1 MPARTDRRLT
11 STAVAS
17 ATLRERLDQL
27 PELAELGGAHGG
39 IVAGVPSGAVGL
51 IAWWLRETTE
61 RTVLV
66 VAAESER
73 VYADSLVWD
82 GGTGAAIFPAGDT
95 PPFDRVPPSEEVTR
109 ARLATLMRLHA
120 GVAPL
125 LVVASPRG
133 LLRPTL
139 SRAVV
144 EAGLTEVKRGA
155 RLPRDQL
162 VARLVEL
169 GYRRESAVSVP
180 GDFAVRGGIVDVFG
194 VDRARPWRAEWFGD
208 DVEDLRAFDPA
219 TQESIAK
226 LESAQV
232 WPARELDLSRESVAR
247 ALESVAGLDAATLR
261 DDVREQWDS
270 DCELLES
277 GVYEEGLD
285 LFFPY
290 LGGDR
295 AATLLDHLDDPIV
308 LLDGGRERL
317 IAAAERH
324 AAEIE
329 DLRVQEETRGELP
342 HGASTGLVDVGDL
355 FTALDRYPCFELV
368 REAPSGAAAAA
379 DLGWRGVDSYVGR
392 FDAFV
397 REAIHEREER
407 GCVLVVSRQQ
417 HRVEELAAEHG
428 ADTVDASDFAA
439 ASTPLPAGRDRGR
452 VRRPDPGVRRRR
464 RIGARVHGC
473 RAVRRHQAA
482 SLGARARVAAR
493 GVHVG
498 ARLAPRRQR
507 QRRA

>member
-1 MPARTDRRLT
+1 M
-11 STAVAS
+11 
-17 ATLRERLDQL
+17 
-27 PELAELGGAHGG
+27 
-39 IVAGVPSGAVGL
+39 AGVPSGAVGL
-51 IAWWLRETTE
+51 IAWWLRERTS

-82 GGTGAAIFPAGDT
+82 GGSGVAIFPAGDT

-120 GVAPL
+120 NAGPL

-139 SRAVV
+139 SRSVV

-155 RLPRDQL
+155 RLPRDEL
-162 VARLVEL
+162 IARLVEL

-226 LESAQV
+226 LEAAQV
-232 WPARELDLSRESVAR
+232 WPARELDLSPESVAR
-247 ALESVAGLDAATLR
+247 AATAVRRLDTAALR
-261 DDVREQWDS
+261 DDVREQWERDR
-270 DCELLES
+270 ELLES

-290 LGGDR
+290 LGSTPG
-295 AATLLDHLDDPIV
+295 ASLLDHLDNPIV
-308 LLDGGRERL
+308 LLDGGRDRL
-317 IAAAERH
+317 MAAAERH
-324 AAEIE
+324 VAEIE
-329 DLRVQEETRGELP
+329 GLRVQEEARGELP
-342 HGASTGLVDVGDL
+342 HGASAGLIDL
-355 FTALDRYPCFELV
+355 DGLFASLERQSCFALV
-368 REAPSGAAAAA
+368 REAPTGVTPAA
-379 DLGWRGVDSYVGR
+379 DIGWRGVDSYVGR

-397 REAIHEREER
+397 REALHERDER
-407 GCVLVVSRQQ
+407 SCVLVVSRQQ

-428 ADTVDASDFAA
+428 ADTVDATDFAA
-439 ASTPLPAGRDRGR
+439 SSNAVASGRH
-452 VRRPDPGVRRRR
+452 RR
-464 RIGARVHGC
+464 RIGRSDPGVCDRRRVGARVHRR

-482 SLGARARVAAR
+482 SIGAREGSPTGGLDLRAWIPPGREWQRSTR
-493 GVHVG
+493 GI
-498 ARLAPRRQR
+498 RPPILTR
-507 QRRA
+507 